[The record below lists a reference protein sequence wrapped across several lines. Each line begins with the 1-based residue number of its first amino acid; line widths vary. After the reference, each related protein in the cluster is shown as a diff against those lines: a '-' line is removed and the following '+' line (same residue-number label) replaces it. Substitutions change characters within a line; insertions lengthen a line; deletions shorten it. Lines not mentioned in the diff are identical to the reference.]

1 MEEVKI
7 KDINEKDEIAKNV
20 LFNFN
25 IMNQMAMLEAMKK
38 ELQCTCKNHV
48 AVNFE
53 NSDFDHIEF
62 RRCLICGKYLRK
74 NDYAIA
80 DFKVKLNKSNIEDE
94 YFKQVETFKE
104 ILTCE
109 NSLELAIEAYSN
121 KLNEYSKLVKKID
134 F

>member
-25 IMNQMAMLEAMKK
+25 LMSQMAMLEAMKK
-38 ELQCTCKNHV
+38 ELQCTCNNHI

-53 NSDFDHIEF
+53 NSDFEYIEF
-62 RRCLICGKYLRK
+62 RRCLICGKRLSK
-74 NDYAIA
+74 NDYTIA
-80 DFKVKLNKSNIEDE
+80 DFKIKLDKSNIEDE
-94 YFKQVETFKE
+94 YFKQVEIFKE

-109 NSLELAIEAYSN
+109 NSLELAIETYSN

>member
-53 NSDFDHIEF
+53 NSDFDYIEF

-74 NDYAIA
+74 KHTLLKACSQIQM
-80 DFKVKLNKSNIEDE
+80 K
-94 YFKQVETFKE
+94 
-104 ILTCE
+104 
-109 NSLELAIEAYSN
+109 
-121 KLNEYSKLVKKID
+121 
-134 F
+134 